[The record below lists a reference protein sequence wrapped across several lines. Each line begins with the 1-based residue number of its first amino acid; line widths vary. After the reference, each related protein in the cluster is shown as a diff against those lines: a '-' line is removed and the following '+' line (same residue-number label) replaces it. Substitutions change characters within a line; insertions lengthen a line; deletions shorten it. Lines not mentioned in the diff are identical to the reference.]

1 MLIIL
6 VDRVVMKQGV
16 ERGIL
21 RGVPRPIAPRST
33 GDEIGTPNL
42 SRMRPQFSMSTM
54 PSQLSRTQLK
64 SERSLN
70 MLRPIGPVT
79 LMDCERSI
87 GVSL

>member
-33 GDEIGTPNL
+33 GDEIGTNC
-42 SRMRPQFSMSTM
+42 SV
-54 PSQLSRTQLK
+54 LK
-64 SERSLN
+64 
-70 MLRPIGPVT
+70 
-79 LMDCERSI
+79 
-87 GVSL
+87 

>member
-33 GDEIGTPNL
+33 GDEIAQSDLLPARGKKLYHRTEAGPELVGVAIGGLGRARVVSELQHL
-42 SRMRPQFSMSTM
+42 SP
-54 PSQLSRTQLK
+54 
-64 SERSLN
+64 RS
-70 MLRPIGPVT
+70 
-79 LMDCERSI
+79 
-87 GVSL
+87 